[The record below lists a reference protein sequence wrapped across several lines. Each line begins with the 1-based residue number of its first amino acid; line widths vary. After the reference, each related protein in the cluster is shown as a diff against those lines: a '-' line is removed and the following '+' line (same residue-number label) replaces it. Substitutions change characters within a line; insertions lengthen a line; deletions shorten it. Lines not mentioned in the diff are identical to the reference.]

1 MSQRLFKIIKNY
13 TNNNEYKFVDLLD
26 FISEKIMEDNPK
38 PKTISTRYSL
48 TKKFIRDNYK
58 ELSEKQLKL
67 IRPDDDITMGIIEND
82 EIIKSKKSNIHFD
95 KDLVDKIKDLK
106 LTDDIYE
113 LAIYLQFIS
122 GLRAGEIMD
131 KDYKIRMKDDNV
143 RMMLSKK
150 KDNKKNK
157 YYPINLINNTLTAK
171 EFKNGLTQV
180 RAFSDL
186 LKSTDWIKRIN
197 RVVKK
202 TVRKDLTSH
211 GLRGIYATY
220 MFNTQNPMDQN
231 INGYISRVLNHE
243 GPDSSLNYSN
253 YIYENGYTKN
263 DDEDVVENNDEDV
276 VENVVENLVEDK

>member
-1 MSQRLFKIIKNY
+1 MSQRLFKIIQNFTNKND
-13 TNNNEYKFVDLLD
+13 YKFVDLLD
-26 FISEKIMEDNPK
+26 FISEKILEDSPK

-48 TKKFIRDNYK
+48 TKKFIRNNYPD
-58 ELSEKQLKL
+58 LSEKQLKL
-67 IRPDDDITMGIIEND
+67 IRPDDEITLGIIQND
-82 EIIKSKKSNIHFD
+82 EIVKSKKSNIHFN
-95 KDLVDKIKDLK
+95 KDLVDKILDFK

-131 KDYKIRMKDDNV
+131 KDYKVRIKDDNI

-157 YYPINLINNTLTAK
+157 YYPINLIGNTLNAK
-171 EFKNGLTQV
+171 EFKNGLIQV
-180 RAFSDL
+180 RAFSNL

-202 TVRKDLTSH
+202 KVRKDLTSH
-211 GLRGIYATY
+211 GLRGMYATY
-220 MFNTQNPMDQN
+220 MFNTENPDNQN
-231 INGYISRVLNHE
+231 INGYISKVLNHE

-263 DDEDVVENNDEDV
+263 ESEAEDVVGNDDEDV
-276 VENVVENLVEDK
+276 VENVVKDEQ